1 MSADHGRGEV
11 GKAFPAG
18 ENHDF
23 HDLSGLVTHI
33 GLGSLAMRLCM
44 CFPEVGGQAH
54 AKYGKL
60 LFNIYPTF
68 LQKTYKLIYLLM
80 NELPRYFS

>member
-1 MSADHGRGEV
+1 MRSGRRGEV
-11 GKAFPAG
+11 GDAFPAG

-44 CFPEVGGQAH
+44 CFPEVGRQVH

-60 LFNIYPTF
+60 LYNIYPTF
-68 LQKTYKLIYLLM
+68 YKKPI
-80 NELPRYFS
+80 N